1 MAVPT
6 APHRRLAGP
15 VLLLALTAVTAA
27 WAGRTTHGPVATGA
41 GWREVSSAGF
51 ARAAEDER
59 ARWRELIT
67 GRDAELARLVESLDL
82 DPRTATRA
90 AVLLGLVARDLPDES
105 EDRRVIRSAL
115 MARLGARI
123 APPSRGETGVDLV
136 AARVLGELLARD
148 TTSDGA
154 LELLVELACGARPHP
169 DLAAR
174 VACAAAALRARGDG
188 RVVPF
193 LLAVLRAETPDQALS
208 PRTWPRITTLAWVKT
223 RAARALSAAV
233 ETAPRFRPD
242 GSWAHQTAEARR
254 LEDLARRTGLIG
266 R

>member
-6 APHRRLAGP
+6 APHRRIAGP

-27 WAGRTTHGPVATGA
+27 WAARTTHGPVATDA

-51 ARAAEDER
+51 ARAAEGER

-67 GRDAELARLVESLDL
+67 GRDEELARLVASLDL

-105 EDRRVIRSAL
+105 EERRVIRSAL

-136 AARVLGELLARD
+136 AARVLAMDIIGPEGAGELIGGSQREEDLD
-148 TTSDGA
+148 V
-154 LELLVELACGARPHP
+154 L
-169 DLAAR
+169 LAAI
-174 VACAAAALRARGDG
+174 AKHELPMEEFEWYLDLRRFGS
-188 RVVPF
+188 VPHGGF
-193 LLAVLRAETPDQALS
+193 GLGLERLVRWITGVEHIRETS
-208 PRTWPRITTLAWVKT
+208 PFPRMMT
-223 RAARALSAAV
+223 RI
-233 ETAPRFRPD
+233 RP
-242 GSWAHQTAEARR
+242 
-254 LEDLARRTGLIG
+254 
-266 R
+266 